1 MSTKRN
7 EFKLAIEIAK
17 SRETPLIIMMHGGI
31 LAFKYVREVDE
42 REDSLIGI
50 RGLLQSP
57 STEILERE
65 LDHKVTLD
73 LDQILA
79 VIIRDRTSLDYSS

>member
-1 MSTKRN
+1 MSTKRK
-7 EFKLAIEIAK
+7 EFKSAINNAK
-17 SRETPLIIMMHGGI
+17 SRETPLIIMMQGGI

-50 RGLLQSP
+50 RGLLQAP
-57 STEILERE
+57 STEVLERE

-73 LDQILA
+73 LDQISA
-79 VIIRDRTSLDYSS
+79 VIIRDLTSLDFSS